1 MHLSFDRRIIINN
14 HNMDLR
20 NYHHVLAF
28 ALLILASGSCGK
40 QSERVGDSGGFPA
53 DRVVRV
59 SPEVAPQTRGSY
71 TTENLKEFDLFI
83 HSENSKYSYTN
94 TGFTKNTSGEWVPAR
109 QMLWEGKDKGFKFLA
124 VAPPLSKRDV
134 ALALTGDIFEFTVES
149 VQTAESNASDL
160 LLAGWGLS
168 QYIFPSSELGKFYFN
183 EGKLKLEFSH
193 ALSLLKVQLT
203 LGTEL
208 NHDGVPANN
217 PISELKIS
225 GFQPAVKVSYLGLTP
240 SGDATEI
247 QAYQSVWTA
256 ATDKTQ
262 NSVAIFECIV
272 VPQKMDKFTVNFI
285 CGGKPYT
292 YTADVKVNGKL
303 FPFESG
309 KAYTLPLTVGK
320 DEVIM
325 GSDITAKPWE
335 SGNGEGETLE
345 TD

>member
-1 MHLSFDRRIIINN
+1 
-14 HNMDLR
+14 MDLR

-28 ALLILASGSCGK
+28 ALLIMASGSCGK

-94 TGFTKNTSGEWVPAR
+94 TKFTKNTSGEWVPAR
-109 QMLWEGKDKGFKFLA
+109 TMLWEGKNKGFKFLA

-168 QYIFPSSELGKFYFN
+168 QYIIPSSESGKFYFN

-225 GFQPAVKVSYLGLTP
+225 GFKPTAKVGYKTLSSEGNE
-240 SGDATEI
+240 TEI
-247 QAYQSVWTA
+247 QAYQPTDGWKKAEDKNLNCV
-256 ATDKTQ
+256 AT
-262 NSVAIFECIV
+262 FECIV

-335 SGNGEGETLE
+335 PGNGEGETLE